1 MSSAE
6 EKQLVCE
13 EAFLHTNGLFI
24 LVLRSHPFGE
34 MPKLERDPPWLPSQ
48 EMSFIRES
56 SLSLVQAG

>member
-24 LVLRSHPFGE
+24 LVLRRHPFGE
-34 MPKLERDPPWLPSQ
+34 MPKLERDPPSQ

>member
-1 MSSAE
+1 MFSAE

-24 LVLRSHPFGE
+24 LVLRRHPFGE